1 MPNSHK
7 MGQSDSEESAGP
19 AARGARAGAVP
30 LPLEQRPRRYMV
42 AALPPQQLSAAGIA
56 APALDLE
63 ALEQLLQEDPQ
74 VRVVRRVPAHR
85 RAAAD
90 TAGVR
95 PLPFP
100 DIVVAEM
107 TYDRARRLRQQFPQ
121 LHLERDRL
129 LTYSQP
135 EPTELRTPAPVTPL
149 SEAVTF
155 AFLVEDTDGNP
166 VPNAS
171 VYVTGSGWP
180 AYAKTGPTGEATV
193 ALPGETTETIR
204 SVVVRPVSGHW
215 SAWLERPALSTEQD
229 NLITLQSLSESFPGF
244 PAQPAFGWGHLA
256 MHLHRLPPTFR
267 AGGIKIA
274 LIDSGVSTEHPDLR
288 DQIAG
293 GLDLVD
299 REERGWSVD
308 TIYQGSR
315 GAGIITGSD
324 NGRGVIGVAVES
336 LVYAVKI
343 YPTGRLSDLI
353 EALDHCIDNE
363 IDIANVGLSAS
374 RPSPLVGAKIE
385 EARQA
390 GVACIAAAGD
400 GGGPV
405 AFPGNLP
412 TVLTVAAIGKAG
424 TFPAGSS
431 HAAEVFGPQTAE
443 GYFSPRFTC
452 HGPEVDV
459 CAPGVAI
466 LSVAPPDG
474 YAVWDGTFLAAAHIT
489 GIAALALA
497 HHGDFGNGF
506 SQRNASRVDHL
517 FQLIK
522 NSCTPL
528 DLGDPSRTGAGLPD
542 ALRLLGPALAGIP
555 AVPSEVLNLLDQL
568 TTEMIQAGLLQGPP
582 SLTLEGLSQAQAV
595 TPRTLPGTAP
605 PARVEQLT
613 APGRTALAWL
623 AEEMRVAGLLEE
635 FPDPLE

>member
-1 MPNSHK
+1 M
-7 MGQSDSEESAGP
+7 
-19 AARGARAGAVP
+19 
-30 LPLEQRPRRYMV
+30 
-42 AALPPQQLSAAGIA
+42 AALPPQQLTAAGIA
-56 APALDLE
+56 SPALDLA
-63 ALEQLLQEDPQ
+63 ALDRLLQQDPQ
-74 VRVVRRVPAHR
+74 VRVVRRVPARR

-90 TAGVR
+90 TAAAQ
-95 PLPFP
+95 PLLFP

-107 TYDRARRLRQQFPQ
+107 TYDHARTLRQQLPQ
-121 LHLERDRL
+121 LYLERDRL

-135 EPTELRTPAPVTPL
+135 EPTELRMPAPSMPL

-155 AFLVEDTDGNP
+155 TFLIQDTDGTP
-166 VPNAS
+166 VDNAS

-180 AYAKTGPTGEATV
+180 ALAVTGPTGTATV
-193 ALPGETTETIR
+193 TMPGETTETIR
-204 SVVVRPVSGHW
+204 SVAVRPVSGYW
-215 SAWLERPALSTEQD
+215 SARLERPALSTEHD

-244 PAQPAFGWGHLA
+244 PDQPASAWGQRA
-256 MHLHRLPPTFR
+256 IHLHRLPPTFR
-267 AGGIKIA
+267 AGGIRIA
-274 LIDSGVSTEHPDLR
+274 LIDSGVSIEHPDLR

-308 TIYQGSR
+308 TIYHGSR
-315 GAGIITGSD
+315 CAGIITGSD
-324 NGRGVIGVAVES
+324 NGHGVIGIAVES

-343 YPTGRLSDLI
+343 YPTGRFSDLI
-353 EALDHCIDNE
+353 EALDYCIDNE
-363 IDIANVGLSAS
+363 IDIVNVGLTAS
-374 RPSPLVGAKIE
+374 RPSQLVGAKIE
-385 EARQA
+385 EARHA
-390 GVACIAAAGD
+390 GVACVAAAGD

-405 AFPGNLP
+405 RFPGNLP

-431 HAAEVFGPQTAE
+431 HAAEAFGPHTSE

-452 HGPEVDV
+452 HGSEVDV

-466 LSVAPPDG
+466 LSVAPPDS
-474 YAVWDGTFLAAAHIT
+474 YTAWDGTFLAAAHIT

-497 HHGDFGNGF
+497 HHSDFGNGF

-528 DLGDPSRTGAGLPD
+528 ELGDPHRTGAGLPD

-555 AVPSEVLNLLDQL
+555 AVPSEVLNVLDQL
-568 TTEMIQAGLLQGPP
+568 TTEMIQAGLLQAPP
-582 SLTLEGLSQAQAV
+582 SLSREGLPHAQAGV
-595 TPRTLPGTAP
+595 SKTPPGTAP
-605 PARVEQLT
+605 TALAEQLT

-623 AEEMRVAGLLEE
+623 AEEMRIAGLLEE